1 MVYIT
6 GIRVG
11 LVRMGNM
18 HLGLG
23 RGLVSC
29 ALIVDAGYIVCKVD
43 VDSRRLEDARI
54 ISVGQHQMTL
64 CFGFSCHIVDTM

>member
-43 VDSRRLEDARI
+43 VDSETPR
-54 ISVGQHQMTL
+54 GQHGSSPLVSTR
-64 CFGFSCHIVDTM
+64 